1 MSLDKLASKEQHM
14 TPVFINPFTDYG
26 FKRLFGEEA
35 SKPFLIDFLNSI
47 LPKKHQIADLIL
59 KNSERMGFTDFDRKA
74 IYDIYC
80 ESVAGEKFIVEL
92 QRAKQTFFKDRTLYY
107 STFPIIEQA
116 QKGDWNYE
124 LKAVYCISILDFL
137 FDEHKDDQ
145 EVIYNVQLKDQNNQ
159 IFYEKFNLIYLQLP
173 NFCKS
178 EAELNTNLDR
188 WLFFIKNLEDLQH
201 IPAIF
206 QNSLI
211 EQAFDKAKI
220 ANFNPQEMSKYRDS
234 LKIYWDNYNVV
245 NTAKQEGIEQ
255 GIEQGIKQ
263 GLEQGIKKGIEQGKK
278 QQAFETAKT
287 LKRLNT
293 PIETIIQA
301 TMLSAEEIKQL

>member
-255 GIEQGIKQ
+255 GIKQ
-263 GLEQGIKKGIEQGKK
+263 GIEQGKK

>member
-1 MSLDKLASKEQHM
+1 M
-14 TPVFINPFTDYG
+14 TSVFINPFTDYG

-92 QRAKQTFFKDRTLYY
+92 QRAKQTFFKGRTLYY

-255 GIEQGIKQ
+255 GIKQ
-263 GLEQGIKKGIEQGKK
+263 GIEQGKK

-301 TMLSAEEIKQL
+301 TMLSAEEINQL

>member
-1 MSLDKLASKEQHM
+1 M
-14 TPVFINPFTDYG
+14 TAVFINPFTDYG

-35 SKPFLIDFLNSI
+35 SKPFLIDFLNSM
-47 LPKKHQIADLIL
+47 LPPKHQIADLTL
-59 KNSERMGFTDFDRKA
+59 KNSERMGLTDFDRKA

-80 ESVAGEKFIVEL
+80 ESTTGEKFIVEL

-107 STFPIIEQA
+107 STFPITEQA

-137 FDEHKDDQ
+137 FDEHKDDR

-159 IFYEKFNLIYLQLP
+159 LFYEKFNLIYLQLP

-178 EAELNTNLDR
+178 EAELITNLDK

-201 IPAIF
+201 IPVIF

-220 ANFNPQEMSKYRDS
+220 ANFDSQEMSKYRDS

-263 GLEQGIKKGIEQGKK
+263 GIEQGKK
-278 QQAFETAKT
+278 QQALETAMT
-287 LKRLNT
+287 LKYLNT
-293 PIETIIQA
+293 PIETIVQA
-301 TMLSAEEIKQL
+301 TQLSIEEIERL

>member
-1 MSLDKLASKEQHM
+1 M

-255 GIEQGIKQ
+255 GIKQ
-263 GLEQGIKKGIEQGKK
+263 GIEQGKK